1 MTDTREALGTAGNFR
16 VFEDGTIEGPAEYL
30 AVYDQA
36 GILRTA
42 KIFGAAAPH
51 VTIYQILAVALQ
63 TDYAAWLG
71 LQGLGGEEHL
81 TCSLH
86 RRQRMKGYRAEG
98 K

>member
-63 TDYAAWLG
+63 TDYAAWMG
-71 LQGLGGEEHL
+71 AREVRSWVG
-81 TCSLH
+81 
-86 RRQRMKGYRAEG
+86 R
-98 K
+98 

>member
-1 MTDTREALGTAGNFR
+1 MTDTREALGTAGNFQ

-71 LQGLGGEEHL
+71 IKAMAGLDDLEMSGHLDSQLSIGG
-81 TCSLH
+81 
-86 RRQRMKGYRAEG
+86 
-98 K
+98 